1 MKTFFKPLAVLAC
14 VTALTACSDNDGG
27 SGIGPTPPIETPAS
41 PTIRFIHAVPDA
53 PDVDIR
59 SGATL
64 LAFEMDYRQATPDRT
79 VEAGNTSVQVDAN
92 LPDGELTVIGP
103 VDVALEVDTK
113 YVVIAVGEVDPA
125 GEPITP
131 LVIANPNAP
140 VSAGNARVE
149 VVHAAPNA
157 PAVDIYVTAPDAP
170 LAGSMPIAGGST
182 AFGAVSGQIEL
193 PAGDYQIRVTLP
205 GSTTPVF
212 DSGTVSLPES
222 ADLLIAAMDNTGPG
236 VAPILLH
243 VSSRGDE
250 FEILDIGTPAEV
262 RVVHA
267 VPDAPAVDVFVN
279 DPTAAGAPAIAA
291 LDYAQIAP
299 GPDVYADLPGG
310 TTNVLVTAAGNTGVI
325 AIPATD
331 LELSA
336 GQQYT
341 VYATGTLAATGASGG
356 IEPYI
361 TVDDDRPVATEA
373 KVRILHLSPSAGPVD
388 IYVLPPA
395 DPVDLANATPAF
407 TDVTFREETGY
418 VALPGG
424 SYTVAVAA
432 AGTTNVAI
440 GPVTID
446 VIAGGVYT
454 AAARDPDPDI
464 ANDTFGLILLDDF

>member
-1 MKTFFKPLAVLAC
+1 MRTYVRAFAAIAC
-14 VTALTACSDNDGG
+14 FAALSACEDSRDGG
-27 SGIGPTPPIETPAS
+27 NPTPPIEGPAS
-41 PTIRFIHAVPDA
+41 PTVRFIHAVPDA
-53 PDVDIR
+53 PDVNIR
-59 SGATL
+59 AGEAL
-64 LAFEMDYRQATPDRT
+64 LAFELDYRQATPDRT
-79 VEAGNTSVQVDAN
+79 VNAGTASVQVDAN

-103 VDVALEVDTK
+103 VDVTLEADMK
-113 YVVIAVGEVDPA
+113 YAVIAVGEVDPA

-131 LVIANPNAP
+131 LVIANPNEP
-140 VSAGNARVE
+140 VTAGNARVE

-157 PAVDIYVTAPDAP
+157 PAVDIFVTAPGAP
-170 LAGSMPIAGGST
+170 LAGATPIAGGST
-182 AFGAVSGQIEL
+182 PFGAYSGQIEV
-193 PAGDYQIRVTLP
+193 PASDYQIRVTLP

-212 DSGTVSLPES
+212 DSGTVSLTDG

-236 VAPILLH
+236 AAPILLH
-243 VSSRGDE
+243 VSTRGEE
-250 FEILDIGTPAEV
+250 FEIFDVDTPAEV

-279 DPTAAGAPAIAA
+279 DPTAVGAPAIGA
-291 LDYAQIAP
+291 LDYTQVAP
-299 GPDVYADLPGG
+299 GPDSYVELPGG
-310 TTNVLVTAAGNTGVI
+310 TTNVLVTAAGNPGVI

-336 GQQYT
+336 GVQYS
-341 VYATGTLAATGASGG
+341 VYATGTLATTGTSGG

-395 DPVDLANATPAF
+395 SPATFDLTGATPAF
-407 TDVTFREETGY
+407 SGVDFRQETGY
-418 VALPGG
+418 VALNGG

-446 VIAGGVYT
+446 VVAGGVYT
-454 AAARDPDPDI
+454 AAARDPDPDV

>member
-1 MKTFFKPLAVLAC
+1 MKTFIRALVVLTCAA
-14 VTALTACSDNDGG
+14 ALTACDDNDGG
-27 SGIGPTPPIETPAS
+27 SGVGPTPPTETVAS
-41 PTIRFIHAVPDA
+41 PTVRFIHGVPDA
-53 PDVDIR
+53 PDVDIL
-59 SGATL
+59 SGDTL
-64 LAFEMDYRQATPDRT
+64 LAFELDYRQATPDRT
-79 VEAGNTSVQVDAN
+79 VAAGTVSIRVDAN

-103 VDVALEVDTK
+103 VNVALEVETK
-113 YVVIAVGEVDPA
+113 YAVIAIGEVDPA
-125 GEPITP
+125 GEPIAP
-131 LVIANPNAP
+131 LVIANPNTP

-157 PAVDIYVTAPDAP
+157 PAVDIYVTTPGAP
-170 LAGSMPIAGGST
+170 LAGATPIAGGST
-182 AFGAVSGQIEL
+182 PFAAVSGQIEV
-193 PAGDYQIRVTLP
+193 PASDYQIRVTLP

-212 DSGTVSLPES
+212 DSGTVSLPEG

-236 VAPILLH
+236 AAPILLH
-243 VSSRGDE
+243 VSSRDSE
-250 FEILDIGTPAEV
+250 FEILDVDTPAEV

-267 VPDAPAVDVFVN
+267 VPDAPAVDIFVN

-291 LDYAQIAP
+291 LDYAQAAP
-299 GPDVYADLPGG
+299 GTDVYAELPGG
-310 TTNVLVTAAGNTGVI
+310 TTNVLVTAAGNAGVI

-341 VYATGTLAATGASGG
+341 VYATGTLAATGSSGG

-361 TVDDDRPVATEA
+361 TMDDDRPVATEA

-388 IYVLPPA
+388 IYVLPPTA
-395 DPVDLANATPAF
+395 TPDLANATPAF
-407 TDVTFREETGY
+407 TDVNFRQETGY

-440 GPVTID
+440 GPVTVD

-454 AAARDPDPDI
+454 AAARDPDPDV